1 MSQSRANEKI
11 VDCQAAG
18 ERTVLRLWILAT
30 RSSLLIYPRLLFA
43 ADHVSNVCVLCLVV
57 ASLQQEAMTPISH
70 SGPLKQKIRRGLI
83 ESQNFQYTAPPSS
96 MQFSALTLLQ
106 KLSSSYWLVI
116 FSAIIW
122 KKRAA
127 RGLL

>member
-18 ERTVLRLWILAT
+18 ERNVLRLWILAT
-30 RSSLLIYPRLLFA
+30 RSSLLMYPRLLFA
-43 ADHVSNVCVLCLVV
+43 ADDVSNVVCCVLCLVV

-70 SGPLKQKIRRGLI
+70 NGPLKQKIRRGLI
-83 ESQNFQYTAPPSS
+83 ESHSFQHTAPPSS

-106 KLSSSYWLVI
+106 KLSSSY
-116 FSAIIW
+116 
-122 KKRAA
+122 
-127 RGLL
+127 